1 MYISNSL
8 HHLFKFYQAS
18 SSPKLNIVP
27 NMASDAFQSRQ
38 HYPRNIEEFNQRFPD
53 NAYNTIHTLAET
65 NHRASGSRWNVKHL
79 EACRVLLFQ
88 PQSRP
93 PHPQLHHLT
102 VLEPYLE
109 RARAQLER
117 APGVYQ
123 SLVAVTPK
131 RLKQCSHQ
139 ELRAVGNHFGAFY
152 TRLADVTRLP
162 LPEPRTRP
170 ARVTQPPDRPGYVSG
185 EGLGL
190 SSPLGTQL
198 SGSSQPSSFS
208 LSESDPVE
216 QSEHMLRVQH
226 ETVTAAMA
234 SEFISVIVD
243 LCSEQ
248 TQPESRIEFTSAPT
262 TYTMESQWLRTVC
275 QDDGSFIRRIKS
287 GLHGVWTSMGHNS
300 AILEAKAL
308 YKSWSENEDVAQLST
323 NVLAQQACEMISS
336 IFQRLDIDDEAD
348 NLSRKDRQYVLY
360 RPRDLHMT
368 ERLTSISLFLI
379 SVHQTILTFL
389 HTTIE
394 KDYLDYL
401 RSDKPADI
409 LPFLALTTSA

>member
-1 MYISNSL
+1 
-8 HHLFKFYQAS
+8 
-18 SSPKLNIVP
+18 
-27 NMASDAFQSRQ
+27 MASDAFQSRQ

-109 RARAQLER
+109 RARAQ
-117 APGVYQ
+117 
-123 SLVAVTPK
+123 
-131 RLKQCSHQ
+131 
-139 ELRAVGNHFGAFY
+139 
-152 TRLADVTRLP
+152 
-162 LPEPRTRP
+162 
-170 ARVTQPPDRPGYVSG
+170 PPDRPGYVSG

-190 SSPLGTQL
+190 LSPLGTQL
-198 SGSSQPSSFS
+198 SGSSKPSSFS

-226 ETVTAAMA
+226 ETVTVAMA

-287 GLHGVWTSMGHNS
+287 GLHRVWTSMGHNL
-300 AILEAKAL
+300 AIPEAKAL
-308 YKSWSENEDVAQLST
+308 YKSWSEDEDVAHLST

-360 RPRDLHMT
+360 VLET
-368 ERLTSISLFLI
+368 CI
-379 SVHQTILTFL
+379 
-389 HTTIE
+389 
-394 KDYLDYL
+394 
-401 RSDKPADI
+401 
-409 LPFLALTTSA
+409 